1 MYQTI
6 QVSSRVSVQG
16 EIVERLPNGQV
27 VVRDGLNVYR
37 GQPIVPFVV
46 ARDAMAHLAAVQ
58 ASVR

>member
-16 EIVERLPNGQV
+16 EIVERLPDGQV

-37 GQPIVPFVV
+37 GQPITPFVV
-46 ARDAMAHLAAVQ
+46 ARDALSRMAGAPA
-58 ASVR
+58 